1 MMSIYYANEMDEYL
15 AHHGVLGMKWGKRN
29 GPPYPLNASD
39 HSASEKKAGWRKS
52 LSGSDNKSG
61 TTTKGRK
68 KLSQTAKKR
77 IKRAAL
83 AVGGAAAIAGTA
95 YAAGKVG
102 KKLSK
107 FADQNF
113 DVNQWLAERIEKEVK
128 AKNPRYKKEK
138 TKNDKVVDKAKKKL
152 TPYVNYGKLAVM
164 DAARVG
170 LDKFGDLQQ
179 MRNNYKIDRIDEQI
193 RRAENR
199 LDRFASLNDS
209 EGYNRTKKQLKNLEE
224 KSWDLNLEN
233 MYLADQPTYRKRRR
247 EAAISKAIDKANKK
261 VGIHTRRSGS

>member
-1 MMSIYYANEMDEYL
+1 MSIYYANEMDEYL

-39 HSASEKKAGWRKS
+39 HSVSEKKAGWRKS

-61 TTTKGRK
+61 TTAKGRK

-77 IKRAAL
+77 IKRVAL

-95 YAAGKVG
+95 YAVG
-102 KKLSK
+102 
-107 FADQNF
+107 
-113 DVNQWLAERIEKEVK
+113 
-128 AKNPRYKKEK
+128 
-138 TKNDKVVDKAKKKL
+138 KL

-233 MYLADQPTYRKRRR
+233 MYLADQPKYRKRRR

-261 VGIHTRRSGS
+261 VGRHTRRSGS

>member
-1 MMSIYYANEMDEYL
+1 MSIYYANEMDEYL

-39 HSASEKKAGWRKS
+39 HSVSEKKAGWRKS

-61 TTTKGRK
+61 TTAKGRK

-77 IKRAAL
+77 IKRVAL

-95 YAAGKVG
+95 YAVG
-102 KKLSK
+102 
-107 FADQNF
+107 
-113 DVNQWLAERIEKEVK
+113 
-128 AKNPRYKKEK
+128 
-138 TKNDKVVDKAKKKL
+138 KL

-179 MRNNYKIDRIDEQI
+179 MRNNHKIDRIDQQI
-193 RRAENR
+193 RRAE
-199 LDRFASLNDS
+199 
-209 EGYNRTKKQLKNLEE
+209 KQLKNLEK

-233 MYLADQPTYRKRRR
+233 MYLADQPKYRKRRR
-247 EAAISKAIDKANKK
+247 EAAISEAIDKANKK
-261 VGIHTRRSGS
+261 VGRHTRRSGS